1 MQMLTLPP
9 WAFAVWLATFLVGV
23 VAGRYYERHTLYK
36 ESTMRKV
43 VTVYNA
49 WYYRRA
55 PALVTGVAV
64 IALIGIWLAA
74 AATITNGQQDRRADA
89 RDTAVQ
95 RCFDRWA
102 DAQSAST
109 SAVREA
115 SVTKDQ
121 ATAEKDA
128 ANRRFNK
135 ALNDEG
141 QAFKTL
147 VRKIL
152 SQSVEPV
159 DVKRL
164 YDTLDARDRLG
175 KDVEVAQ
182 AKLAKAQ
189 RKLDR
194 ARKDNPVPEAPST
207 FCSVKP

>member
-1 MQMLTLPP
+1 
-9 WAFAVWLATFLVGV
+9 
-23 VAGRYYERHTLYK
+23 
-36 ESTMRKV
+36 
-43 VTVYNA
+43 
-49 WYYRRA
+49 
-55 PALVTGVAV
+55 
-64 IALIGIWLAA
+64 
-74 AATITNGQQDRRADA
+74 
-89 RDTAVQ
+89 
-95 RCFDRWA
+95 
-102 DAQSAST
+102 
-109 SAVREA
+109 
-115 SVTKDQ
+115 VTKDQ

-175 KDVEVAQ
+175 RDVEVAQ

-194 ARKDNPVPEAPST
+194 ARKDNPVPDAPSE

>member
-102 DAQSAST
+102 DAQSASST
-109 SAVREA
+109 AVREA
-115 SVTKDQ
+115 SVAKDEATK
-121 ATAEKDA
+121 
-128 ANRRFNK
+128 RFNQ

-141 QAFKTL
+141 AAFKKL
-147 VRKIL
+147 VKKIL
-152 SQSVEPV
+152 AQDVQPT
-159 DVKRL
+159 DVKKL
-164 YDTLDARDRLG
+164 YDTLAARDRAG
-175 KDVEVAQ
+175 RAVERAQ
-182 AKLAKAQ
+182 AG
-189 RKLDR
+189 LDK
-194 ARKDNPVPEAPST
+194 ARKDNPVPDAPSE